1 MSIIGLEHRPDELNL
16 SHLRDDTGVAVSGN
30 IPSGASPGT
39 HHLATTVI
47 RTSPSHFKRAGC
59 SSLYDFVHSVDVG

>member
-16 SHLRDDTGVAVSGN
+16 SHLRDDTGVAASGN

-39 HHLATTVI
+39 HHVATRSYVLRHRILSVPDARVSMTSFTV
-47 RTSPSHFKRAGC
+47 
-59 SSLYDFVHSVDVG
+59 